1 MRRTAPITQIYG
13 HVNRFM
19 ALLVAAECNA
29 YTEWECTFINSMR
42 DRFEQYRERMQMT
55 PLQRQQFDRLATED

>member
-1 MRRTAPITQIYG
+1 MRHATKIIVTYG

-29 YTEWECTFINSMR
+29 SSDWECQFINSLR
-42 DRFEQYRERMQMT
+42 ARFEQYRERMTMT
-55 PLQRQQFDRLATED
+55 PLQRQQFNRLSQEF

>member
-1 MRRTAPITQIYG
+1 MQRTAPITQIYG

-29 YTEWECTFINSMR
+29 KTEWECQFINSMR
-42 DRFEQYRERMQMT
+42 ERFEQYRERMQMT
-55 PLQRQQFDRLATED
+55 PLQRQQFDRLSTEA